1 MLMKRAAYQ
10 KMNKLNVSVEARAK
24 SAMAG
29 HESTQRKE
37 TQSNCPMT
45 GRQYKSNR
53 SSNLS
58 QKSKNSK
65 NSTGKLNK

>member
-10 KMNKLNVSVEARAK
+10 RINKLNISVEARAK

-29 HESTQRKE
+29 HDLTQRKD
-37 TQSNCPMT
+37 SNSN

-65 NSTGKLNK
+65 K